1 MGLNKK
7 RDGRYVV
14 GIGIENGNEYKG
26 SAGYRDMVIQYTAD
40 GATDKSMEYLE
51 YLRDYA
57 LYHSEQGN
65 PVVPPNV
72 SVWLSTANT
81 MKAVEADDVS
91 VDGSNFSIGAISWDG
106 SNWTFGEPTS
116 GGGSGS
122 SLPPYT
128 SADEGKA
135 LTVEVPESTVIP
147 AQTTAFTNGYGTVTG
162 VDFSALKI
170 GDVITFTGTVMG
182 QSLSFDGEV
191 VADGDNVQIVSG
203 NGYFKADGSAYIEEL
218 AEVPSISVTADA
230 VTVTGDATASWNF
243 PALVVKA
250 KGTATIVGSMTYTIT
265 VGVNVTAEKIAE
277 CFTPDKAKPVFVLV
291 PAFGTNEPYY
301 DYDTYNQMF
310 LLNNCSEAYLFGD
323 SSAPNYCKYDG
334 TNNTIVYHQQGAM

>member
-128 SADEGKA
+128 SSDIGKV
-135 LTVEVPESTVIP
+135 LTVGAAEPVEKVVIP
-147 AQTTAFTNGYGTVTG
+147 EQTV
-162 VDFSALKI
+162 
-170 GDVITFTGTVMG
+170 
-182 QSLSFDGEV
+182 
-191 VADGDNVQIVSG
+191 
-203 NGYFKADGSAYIEEL
+203 
-218 AEVPSISVTADA
+218 
-230 VTVTGDATASWNF
+230 
-243 PALVVKA
+243 
-250 KGTATIVGSMTYTIT
+250 
-265 VGVNVTAEKIAE
+265 
-277 CFTPDKAKPVFVLV
+277 
-291 PAFGTNEPYY
+291 
-301 DYDTYNQMF
+301 
-310 LLNNCSEAYLFGD
+310 
-323 SSAPNYCKYDG
+323 APN
-334 TNNTIVYHQQGAM
+334 